1 MTVLTIL
8 IILAALAT
16 IVTLIMGIG
25 SMASSGEFDRKHS
38 TQLMSLRVGLQ
49 GLTLLL
55 LLIALY
61 FSAV

>member
-25 SMASSGEFDRKHS
+25 SMASSGEFDQKHS

-61 FSAV
+61 FSTV